1 MLPGKSD
8 CVSGCKICS
17 LLMEREHEK
26 DETKKSEQ
34 QIYLAAESSLL
45 VSVQTVCLESQ
56 RELR

>member
-1 MLPGKSD
+1 
-8 CVSGCKICS
+8 
-17 LLMEREHEK
+17 MEREHEK